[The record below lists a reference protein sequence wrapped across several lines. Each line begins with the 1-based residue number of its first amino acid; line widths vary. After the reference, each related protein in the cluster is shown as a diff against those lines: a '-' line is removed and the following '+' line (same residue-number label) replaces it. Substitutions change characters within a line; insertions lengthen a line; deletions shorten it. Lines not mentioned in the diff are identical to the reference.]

1 MDQRQ
6 LLLLQ
11 RLRSSNI
18 TLTAQVRDAVAAFV
32 LGRWNGM
39 ESWHDDDMVR
49 FQNEI
54 LPVVLS
60 GERRVA
66 DLTNSYLTASSNAA
80 DGSSFRTPPVAY
92 ADVTGAALRSGAEPS
107 EVYMR
112 PQMVLNYELSKGAT
126 VTAAVTAGG
135 NRLKTLVETDMQL
148 ARTSTVSKYGKR
160 PFYRRVLTGSENC
173 ALCVVASTQ
182 RYRKG
187 SLMPIHGHCDCAVE
201 ELFGAPDQV
210 IDRPTLESLHAAIE
224 AQFGGTDRGAKYLA
238 DGNNSYS
245 DFLDLIVTR
254 NDGETGPTLA
264 WRDQHFRGP
273 AEVARLAS

>member
-18 TLTAQVRDAVAAFV
+18 VLTQRVRDAVEEFV
-32 LGRWNGM
+32 LARWDGM
-39 ESWHDDDMVR
+39 ESWHDSDMVR

-60 GERRVA
+60 AERRVA
-66 DLTNSYLTASSNAA
+66 DLTNSYLTQARNAA
-80 DGSSFRTPPVAY
+80 EGGAERAATVDY
-92 ADVTGAALRSGAEPS
+92 AAVTGDALRGVDPD

-112 PQMVLNYELSKGAT
+112 PQMVLNYELSRGAT
-126 VTAAVTAGG
+126 VKQAVTAGG
-135 NRLKTLVETDMQL
+135 VRLKALVQTDIQL
-148 ARTSTVSKYGKR
+148 ARTHTVAKQGKR

-173 ALCVVASTQ
+173 ALCVIASTQ

-187 SLMPIHGHCDCAVE
+187 SLLPIHGHCDCGVE
-201 ELFGAPDQV
+201 ELFNAPGQV

-224 AQFGGTDRGAKYLA
+224 SEFGGTDRGARDIA
-238 DGNNSYS
+238 GGSNSYS
-245 DFLDLIVTR
+245 DFLDLIVTHT
-254 NDGETGPTLA
+254 NSETGPTLA
-264 WRDQHFRGP
+264 WRDQNFRTGRQA
-273 AEVARLAS
+273 AELAN